1 MNMKRRLWK
10 AVLALLLLGAW
21 TAPTASANS
30 AQSHWSGTDRAGAIV
45 TDETCPLEV
54 EGEKLTFEVQ
64 EFPRNYYNTMEE
76 FLAYTGRVTAEY
88 TFYNPADYTVTATLV
103 FPFGAVPD
111 YGYFYDDQL
120 DTAVCGV
127 DGDKYDITVDGIAVE
142 KRLRHTLAEQHD
154 QFDLERDMALLHDGY
169 VDDPFYTPDLTVRKY
184 TYQVSGVDSEAYPAA
199 TAAFLLNADRDRT
212 RVLLMEQT
220 GGKTREEGV
229 LADTWAGNGE
239 RYTVYCFGEP
249 VGELDWRMYENGAC
263 EKEIDGSV
271 ELVDTAT
278 MTFKELALAD
288 WKSESGVL
296 EQDWYNAFVED
307 LNRSEWSCGVVSGS
321 DIHENLSDVLM
332 RWYEYELTVEPGERV
347 VNTVTAPIYPAI
359 NTNYDPS
366 IYTYTYLLSPAQTW
380 RSFGTLDIRVNT
392 PYFITESSLKGFEKG
407 EEGYTLSVEGLPEG
421 ELVFVLSTDEHP
433 VKELP
438 NLAYLVFYL
447 PILLPI
453 LAVILIPVVAIVIL
467 VRRRRK
473 RL

>member
-1 MNMKRRLWK
+1 MHVKRFLWK
-10 AVLALLLLGAW
+10 VGLALLLLGVW

-30 AQSHWSGTDRAGAIV
+30 AQSNWSGTDRTGAIV
-45 TDETCPLEV
+45 TDEICPLEV
-54 EGEKLTFEVQ
+54 QEEKLTFEVQ
-64 EFPRNYYNTMEE
+64 EFPKNYYSTAEE

-120 DTAVCGV
+120 ETSSPGM
-127 DGDKYDITVDGIAVE
+127 DGDKYDITVDGAAVE
-142 KRLRHTLAEQHD
+142 KRLRHTLAERYE

-169 VDDPFYTPDLTVRKY
+169 VDDPFYTPDMTVTKY

-199 TAAFLLNADRDRT
+199 TAAFLLNTEPART
-212 RVLLMEQT
+212 RVLLMEQS
-220 GGKTREEGV
+220 GGKTLEEGV
-229 LADTWAGNGE
+229 MADTWAGNGE

-263 EKEIDGSV
+263 EKEIDGVV
-271 ELVDTAT
+271 ELVDTSA
-278 MTFKELALAD
+278 MTFKDLALAD
-288 WKSESGVL
+288 WTSESGVL

-321 DIHENLSDVLM
+321 DIHDDLSRVLM
-332 RWYEYELTVEPGERV
+332 RWYEYEITVGPWERV

-380 RSFGTLDIRVNT
+380 RSFGTLDIRVST

-407 EEGYTLSVEGLPEG
+407 EGGYTLSLDGLPEG
-421 ELVFVLSTDEHP
+421 ELVFVLSADEHP
-433 VKELP
+433 AKSMI
-438 NLAYLVFYL
+438 YLVYLISYL
-447 PILLPI
+447 PLLLPI
-453 LAVILIPVVAIVIL
+453 LAVILIPVVVIL
-467 VRRRRK
+467 VRRRRR

>member
-10 AVLALLLLGAW
+10 AALALLLLGAW
-21 TAPTASANS
+21 TAPAASANS
-30 AQSHWSGTDRAGAIV
+30 AQSHWSGTDRAGAII

-64 EFPRNYYNTMEE
+64 EFPQNYYHTAEE
-76 FLAYTGRVTAEY
+76 FLSYTGRVTAEY
-88 TFYNPADYTVTATLV
+88 TFCNPADYTVIATLV
-103 FPFGAVPD
+103 FPFGAAPD
-111 YGYFYDDQL
+111 YGYYYDSE
-120 DTAVCGV
+120 TGAYIWGA
-127 DGDKYDITVDGIAVE
+127 DGDKYAVTVDGAAVE
-142 KRLRHTLAEQHD
+142 KRIRHTLAERHE
-154 QFDLERDMALLHDGY
+154 QFELERDMALLHDGY
-169 VDDPFYTPDLTVRKY
+169 VDDPFYTPDLTVTKY

-229 LADTWAGNGE
+229 MADTWAENGVT
-239 RYTVYCFGEP
+239 YTVYCFGEP
-249 VGELDWRMYENGAC
+249 VGELDWQMYENGAC
-263 EKEIDGSV
+263 EKEIEGAV
-271 ELVDTAT
+271 ELVDTST
-278 MTFKELALAD
+278 MAFRELALAD
-288 WKSESGVL
+288 WERESGVL

-307 LNRSEWSCGVVSGS
+307 LNRSEWSCGIISGS
-321 DIHENLSDVLM
+321 DIHDDLSRVLM
-332 RWYEYELTVEPGERV
+332 RWYEYELTVGPGERV

-366 IYTYTYLLSPAQTW
+366 IYTYTYLLSPARTW
-380 RSFGTLDIRVNT
+380 RDFGTLDIRINT
-392 PYFITESSLKGFEKG
+392 PYFITESSLEGFEKG
-407 EEGYTLSVEGLPEG
+407 EGGYTLPLDGLPEG
-421 ELVFVLSTDEHP
+421 ELVFVLSADEHP

-438 NLAYLVFYL
+438 NLTYLVFYI

-453 LAVILIPVVAIVIL
+453 LALILIPVVVIL

>member
-10 AVLALLLLGAW
+10 TALALLLLGAW
-21 TAPTASANS
+21 IAPAASANS
-30 AQSHWSGTDRAGAIV
+30 AQSRWSGTDRAGAIV

-54 EGEKLTFEVQ
+54 QGEKLTFEVQ
-64 EFPRNYYNTMEE
+64 EFPRNYYDTMEE

-120 DTAVCGV
+120 ETSSAGI
-127 DGDKYDITVDGIAVE
+127 DGDKYDITVDGAVVE
-142 KRLRHTLAEQHD
+142 KRLRHTLGERYE

-169 VDDPFYTPDLTVRKY
+169 VDDPFYTPDLTVTKY

-199 TAAFLLNADRDRT
+199 TAAFLLNADPART

-220 GGKTREEGV
+220 GGKSLEEGV
-229 LADTWAGNGE
+229 LVDTWAENGE

-249 VGELDWRMYENGAC
+249 VGELDWRMYEDGGC
-263 EKEIDGSV
+263 EKKIDGTV
-271 ELVDTAT
+271 ELVDTSA
-278 MTFKELALAD
+278 MTFKDQALAD
-288 WKSESGVL
+288 WTSESGAL

-307 LNRSEWSCGVVSGS
+307 LNRSEWNCGVVSGS
-321 DIHENLSDVLM
+321 DIHDDLSRVLM
-332 RWYEYELTVEPGERV
+332 RWYEYEITVEPGERV
-347 VNTVTAPIYPAI
+347 VNTVTAPIYPSI

-380 RSFGTLDIRVNT
+380 QSFGTLDIIVNT
-392 PYFITESSLKGFEKG
+392 PYFITENSLEGFEKG
-407 EEGYTLSVEGLPEG
+407 EEGYALSLDGLPEG
-421 ELVFVLSTDEHP
+421 ELVFVLSADEHP
-433 VKELP
+433 VKEPP
-438 NLAYLVFYL
+438 NLAYLAFYL

-453 LAVILIPVVAIVIL
+453 LALILIPAVVIL

>member
-1 MNMKRRLWK
+1 MHVKRFLWK
-10 AVLALLLLGAW
+10 VGLALLLLGVW

-30 AQSHWSGTDRAGAIV
+30 AQSNWSGTDRTGAIV
-45 TDETCPLEV
+45 TDEICPLEV
-54 EGEKLTFEVQ
+54 QEEKLTFEVQ

-120 DTAVCGV
+120 ETSSPGM
-127 DGDKYDITVDGIAVE
+127 DGDKYDITVDGAAVE
-142 KRLRHTLAEQHD
+142 KHLRHTLAERYE
-154 QFDLERDMALLHDGY
+154 QFDMERDMALLHDGY
-169 VDDPFYTPDLTVRKY
+169 VDDPFYTPDMTVTKY

-199 TAAFLLNADRDRT
+199 TAAFLLNTEPART
-212 RVLLMEQT
+212 RVLLMEQS
-220 GGKTREEGV
+220 GGKTLEEGV
-229 LADTWAGNGE
+229 MADTWAGNGE

-263 EKEIDGSV
+263 EKEIDGVV
-271 ELVDTAT
+271 ELVDTSA
-278 MTFKELALAD
+278 MTFKDLALAD

-347 VNTVTAPIYPAI
+347 VNTVTAPIYPSI

-380 RSFGTLDIRVNT
+380 RSFGTLDIRVST

-407 EEGYTLSVEGLPEG
+407 EGGYTLSLDGLPEG
-421 ELVFVLSTDEHP
+421 ELVFVLSADEHP
-433 VKELP
+433 AKSMI
-438 NLAYLVFYL
+438 YLVYLISYL
-447 PILLPI
+447 PLLLPI
-453 LAVILIPVVAIVIL
+453 LAVILIPVVVIL

>member
-1 MNMKRRLWK
+1 MHVKRFLWK
-10 AVLALLLLGAW
+10 VGLALLLLGVW

-30 AQSHWSGTDRAGAIV
+30 AQSNWSGTDRTGAIV
-45 TDETCPLEV
+45 TDEICPLEV
-54 EGEKLTFEVQ
+54 QEEKLTFEVQ

-120 DTAVCGV
+120 ETAVCGV

-169 VDDPFYTPDLTVRKY
+169 VDDPFYTPDMTVTKY

-199 TAAFLLNADRDRT
+199 TAAFLLNTEPART
-212 RVLLMEQT
+212 RVLLMEQS
-220 GGKTREEGV
+220 GGKTLEEGV
-229 LADTWAGNGE
+229 MADTWAGNGE

-249 VGELDWRMYENGAC
+249 VEELDWRMYENGAC
-263 EKEIDGSV
+263 EKEIDGVV
-271 ELVDTAT
+271 ELVDTSA
-278 MTFKELALAD
+278 MTFKDLALAD
-288 WKSESGVL
+288 WTSESGVL

-321 DIHENLSDVLM
+321 DIHDDLSRVLM
-332 RWYEYELTVEPGERV
+332 RWYEYEITVGPWERV
-347 VNTVTAPIYPAI
+347 VTTVTAPIYPAI

-380 RSFGTLDIRVNT
+380 RDFGTLDIRVNT
-392 PYFITESSLKGFEKG
+392 PYFITESSLKSFEKG
-407 EEGYTLSVEGLPEG
+407 EGGYTLSLDGLPEG
-421 ELVFVLSTDEHP
+421 ELVFVLSADEHP

-453 LAVILIPVVAIVIL
+453 LALILIPVVVIL
-467 VRRRRK
+467 VRRRRR

>member
-1 MNMKRRLWK
+1 MHVKRFLWK
-10 AVLALLLLGAW
+10 VGLALLLLGVW

-30 AQSHWSGTDRAGAIV
+30 AQSNWSGTDRTGAIV
-45 TDETCPLEV
+45 TDEICPLEV
-54 EGEKLTFEVQ
+54 QEEKLTFEVQ
-64 EFPRNYYNTMEE
+64 EFPKNYYSTAEE

-120 DTAVCGV
+120 ETSSPGM
-127 DGDKYDITVDGIAVE
+127 DGDKYDITVDGAAVE
-142 KRLRHTLAEQHD
+142 KRLRHTLAERYE

-169 VDDPFYTPDLTVRKY
+169 VDDPFYTPDMTVTKY

-199 TAAFLLNADRDRT
+199 TAAFLLNTEPART
-212 RVLLMEQT
+212 RVLLMEQS
-220 GGKTREEGV
+220 GGKTLEEGIM
-229 LADTWAGNGE
+229 ADTWAGNGE

-263 EKEIDGSV
+263 EKEIDGVV
-271 ELVDTAT
+271 ELVDTSA
-278 MTFKELALAD
+278 MTFKDLALAD
-288 WKSESGVL
+288 WTSESGVL

-321 DIHENLSDVLM
+321 DIHDDLSRVLM
-332 RWYEYELTVEPGERV
+332 RWYEYEITVGPWERV

-380 RSFGTLDIRVNT
+380 RDFGTLDIRVNT

-407 EEGYTLSVEGLPEG
+407 EGGYTLSLDGLPEG
-421 ELVFVLSTDEHP
+421 ELVFVLSADEHP

-453 LAVILIPVVAIVIL
+453 LALILIPVVVIL
-467 VRRRRK
+467 VRRRRR